1 MPTTEE
7 GHAAHLR
14 GQDDALAGVAR
25 YSGPG
30 RRASDSQHGRALA
43 SGYGRGYNYG
53 RQLRLQRLYGP
64 IPTA

>member
-1 MPTTEE
+1 MPTKEE

-14 GQDDALAGVAR
+14 GQDDALAGVER
-25 YSGPG
+25 YSGPW
-30 RRASDSQHGRALA
+30 RRDSDSQHERALA
-43 SGYGRGYNYG
+43 SCYGRGYNYG